1 MLNAGEVQAKL
12 NAWLNQ
18 YVSGP
23 NPRSEMLKAQRP
35 LQAARV
41 DVQESRDKPGV
52 FNVQI
57 FVTPHY
63 QAEEFNIEL
72 SLVAEMPEGKGGG

>member
-1 MLNAGEVQAKL
+1 MVNATDVQARLDRWIK
-12 NAWLNQ
+12 Q

-23 NPRSEMLKAQRP
+23 NPRSELLKAQRP

-41 DVQESRDKPGV
+41 DVQESADKPGV
-52 FNVQI
+52 FDVQL

-72 SLVAEMPEGKGGG
+72 SLVSEMPEARGSG